1 MDKLAVL
8 EQMLK
13 DMFNNMFDYFLSEVE
28 DYNWIFTHV
37 ELKVPMGNWPAGTKF
52 QRVSFNA
59 ISRDLI
65 CHHEDGVYFYL
76 LNLSVVEI

>member
-8 EQMLK
+8 EQMLEN
-13 DMFNNMFDYFLSEVE
+13 MFNDMFDYSRSEVE
-28 DYNWIFTHV
+28 DTNWLFIRV

-52 QRVSFNA
+52 QRISFNA

-65 CHHEDGVYFYL
+65 CDHNDGVYFYL
-76 LNLSVVEI
+76 LNFSVVEN